1 MVNEVN
7 KIIYNRLITE
17 REVTLPGIGS
27 LSLVR
32 RAASMSSREV
42 IAAPRL
48 TIEYSSHTV
57 GYSVVDAIATIG
69 GIDTATAED
78 IYSRWLEK
86 VRSGSTLTIE
96 GVGILRNKSFEV
108 DKELLS
114 MLNGTSATH
123 VNVVRR
129 KKGRTML
136 WVGLILSIIALIVS
150 IAAIFNI
157 DISAMLN
164 KSANDNIIQTE
175 TAIENTSKETVI
187 ESVTTNELT
196 TDVESD
202 IITQEELIAVES
214 VKVATVVDS
223 WTMRDDIHHWV
234 VAGSYSTM
242 SNAESA
248 VETITKRHQDIDC
261 RIITLGKMYAVAIYG
276 SSDRDDCVQ
285 YMRKYHKNF
294 GEAWIFTPKE
304 YR

>member
-17 REVTLPGIGS
+17 REVTLPGVGS

-32 RAASMSSREV
+32 HAASMSSREV

-48 TIEYSSHTV
+48 TIEFSSHAE
-57 GYSVVDAIATIG
+57 GCSVVDAIAVIG
-69 GIDTATAED
+69 GTDTATAED

-86 VRSGSTLTIE
+86 VRSGSTLTIK

-136 WVGLILSIIALIVS
+136 WVGLTLSIIALIVS

-157 DISAMLN
+157 DISAISN
-164 KSANDNIIQTE
+164 KATNADKQVETTVENIIVE
-175 TAIENTSKETVI
+175 PDAEDITSG
-187 ESVTTNELT
+187 ELT
-196 TDVESD
+196 TDIEED
-202 IITQEELIAVES
+202 IHTQDVVAVES
-214 VKVATVVDS
+214 VEVATIANN

-248 VETITKRHQDIDC
+248 AETITTKYQDIDC
-261 RIITLGKMYAVAIYG
+261 KIITLGKMYAVAIYG
-276 SSDRDDCVQ
+276 SNDRDDCVQ

>member
-17 REVTLPGIGS
+17 REITLPGVGS

-32 RAASMSSREV
+32 HAASMSSREV

-48 TIEYSSHTV
+48 TIEFSSHAE
-57 GYSVVDAIATIG
+57 GCSVVDAIAVIG
-69 GIDTATAED
+69 GTDTATAED

-136 WVGLILSIIALIVS
+136 WVGLTLSIIALIVS

-157 DISAMLN
+157 DISAISDKATN
-164 KSANDNIIQTE
+164 ADKQVETTVENIVVE
-175 TAIENTSKETVI
+175 PVAEDVAS
-187 ESVTTNELT
+187 NEPT
-196 TDVESD
+196 TDMEED
-202 IITQEELIAVES
+202 IHTQDVVAVES
-214 VKVATVVDS
+214 VEVATVADN

-248 VETITKRHQDIDC
+248 AETITTKYQDIDC
-261 RIITLGKMYAVAIYG
+261 KIVTLGKMYAVAIYG

>member
-17 REVTLPGIGS
+17 REVTLPGVGS

-32 RAASMSSREV
+32 HAASMSSREV

-48 TIEYSSHTV
+48 TIEFSSHAE
-57 GYSVVDAIATIG
+57 GCSVVDAIAVIG
-69 GIDTATAED
+69 GTDTATAED

-136 WVGLILSIIALIVS
+136 WAGLTLSIIALIVS

-157 DISAMLN
+157 DISAISDKATNADKQLETTVE
-164 KSANDNIIQTE
+164 NIVVEPVAEDI
-175 TAIENTSKETVI
+175 TSG
-187 ESVTTNELT
+187 ELT
-196 TDVESD
+196 TDIEED
-202 IITQEELIAVES
+202 IHTQDVVAVES
-214 VKVATVVDS
+214 VEVATVADN

-248 VETITKRHQDIDC
+248 AETITTKYQDIDC
-261 RIITLGKMYAVAIYG
+261 KIITLGKMYAVTIYG

-294 GEAWIFTPKE
+294 GEAWIFTPKG

>member
-1 MVNEVN
+1 M
-7 KIIYNRLITE
+7 
-17 REVTLPGIGS
+17 
-27 LSLVR
+27 
-32 RAASMSSREV
+32 
-42 IAAPRL
+42 
-48 TIEYSSHTV
+48 
-57 GYSVVDAIATIG
+57 DAIATIG

-96 GVGILRNKSFEV
+96 GVGILRNKSFEA
-108 DKELLS
+108 DKELLA
-114 MLNGTSATH
+114 MLNGIGDTH
-123 VNVVRR
+123 VNIVRR
-129 KKGRTML
+129 RKGRTML
-136 WVGLILSIIALIVS
+136 WVGLALSIIALIVS

-157 DISAMLN
+157 DISAISDKATN
-164 KSANDNIIQTE
+164 ADKQEETTVENIIVE
-175 TAIENTSKETVI
+175 PVAEDIASDEP
-187 ESVTTNELT
+187 T
-196 TDVESD
+196 TDVEEYTH
-202 IITQEELIAVES
+202 TQDVVAVES
-214 VKVATVVDS
+214 VKVATVADN

>member
-17 REVTLPGIGS
+17 REITLPGIGS

-32 RAASMSSREV
+32 RAASMSSRDV
-42 IAAPRL
+42 VVAPRL
-48 TIEYSSHTV
+48 TIEFSSRTT
-57 GYSVVDAIATIG
+57 GGSVVDAIVSAG
-69 GIDTATAED
+69 SVDMAAAED

-86 VRSGSTLTIE
+86 VLSDSTLTIE
-96 GVGILRNKSFEV
+96 GVGILRNKSFEA
-108 DKELLS
+108 DKELLA
-114 MLNGTSATH
+114 MLNDIGDTH
-123 VNVVRR
+123 VNIVRKR
-129 KKGRTML
+129 KSRAML

-157 DISAMLN
+157 DISAMSN
-164 KSANDNIIQTE
+164 KTTNSDKLVETTVENIIE
-175 TAIENTSKETVI
+175 EPVAEDVASG
-187 ESVTTNELT
+187 ELT
-196 TDVESD
+196 TDVEED
-202 IITQEELIAVES
+202 IHTQDVVAVES
-214 VKVATVVDS
+214 VVVATVADN
-223 WTMRDDIHHWV
+223 WTMCDDIRHWV

>member
-1 MVNEVN
+1 MVDEVN

-17 REVTLPGIGS
+17 QEVTLPGVGS

-32 RAASMSSREV
+32 HAASMSSKEV
-42 IAAPRL
+42 IAPRL
-48 TIEYSSHTV
+48 TIEFSSHAE
-57 GYSVVDAIATIG
+57 GCSVVDAIAVIG
-69 GIDTATAED
+69 DVDTATAED

-96 GVGILRNKSFEV
+96 GVGILRNKSFET
-108 DKELLS
+108 DKELLAL
-114 MLNGTSATH
+114 LNGASATH
-123 VNVVRR
+123 VNIVRKR
-129 KKGRTML
+129 KSRAML
-136 WVGLILSIIALIVS
+136 WVGLVLSIIALIVS

-157 DISAMLN
+157 DISAMFD
-164 KSANDNIIQTE
+164 KSANAATE
-175 TAIENTSKETVI
+175 QVETTSLDVVKEHVI
-187 ESVTTNELT
+187 ERISSDEPK
-196 TDVESD
+196 TDIESD
-202 IITQEELIAVES
+202 IISQEELITEDIVGDTTIA
-214 VKVATVVDS
+214 DS

-248 VETITKRHQDIDC
+248 AETITTKYQDIDC
-261 RIITLGKMYAVAIYG
+261 KIITLGKMYAVAIYG

>member
-1 MVNEVN
+1 
-7 KIIYNRLITE
+7 
-17 REVTLPGIGS
+17 
-27 LSLVR
+27 
-32 RAASMSSREV
+32 
-42 IAAPRL
+42 
-48 TIEYSSHTV
+48 
-57 GYSVVDAIATIG
+57 
-69 GIDTATAED
+69 
-78 IYSRWLEK
+78 

-108 DKELLS
+108 DKELFA
-114 MLNGTSATH
+114 MLNGASATH
-123 VNVVRR
+123 VNIVRKR
-129 KKGRTML
+129 KSRAML

-157 DISAMLN
+157 DISAISDKATN
-164 KSANDNIIQTE
+164 ADKQVETTVENIVVEPVAEDI
-175 TAIENTSKETVI
+175 TSD
-187 ESVTTNELT
+187 ELT
-196 TDVESD
+196 TDVEED
-202 IITQEELIAVES
+202 IYTQDVVAVES
-214 VKVATVVDS
+214 VEVATVADN

-248 VETITKRHQDIDC
+248 AETITTKYQDIDC
-261 RIITLGKMYAVAIYG
+261 KIITLGKMYAVAIYG

>member
-1 MVNEVN
+1 MINEVN

-17 REVTLPGIGS
+17 REVTLPGVGS

-32 RAASMSSREV
+32 RAASMSSKEV
-42 IAAPRL
+42 IVVPRL

-69 GIDTATAED
+69 GTDTATAED

-108 DKELLS
+108 DKELFA
-114 MLNGTSATH
+114 MLNGASATH
-123 VNVVRR
+123 VNIVRKR
-129 KKGRTML
+129 KSRAML
-136 WVGLILSIIALIVS
+136 WVGLALSIIALIVS

-157 DISAMLN
+157 DISAMSN
-164 KSANDNIIQTE
+164 KTTNSDKQVETTVENIIVE
-175 TAIENTSKETVI
+175 PVAEDVVSG
-187 ESVTTNELT
+187 ELT
-196 TDVESD
+196 TDMEEN
-202 IITQEELIAVES
+202 IHTQDVVAVES
-214 VKVATVVDS
+214 IEVATVADN

>member
-17 REVTLPGIGS
+17 REVTLPGVGS

-32 RAASMSSREV
+32 HAASMSSRDV
-42 IAAPRL
+42 VAAPRL
-48 TIEYSSHTV
+48 TIEFSSHAE
-57 GYSVVDAIATIG
+57 GYSVVDAIAVIG
-69 GIDTATAED
+69 DVDTATAED

-96 GVGILRNKSFEV
+96 GVGILRNKSFET
-108 DKELLS
+108 DKELLAL
-114 MLNGTSATH
+114 LNGASATH
-123 VNVVRR
+123 VNIVRKR
-129 KKGRTML
+129 KSRAML
-136 WVGLILSIIALIVS
+136 WVGLVLSIIALIVF

-157 DISAMLN
+157 DISAISDKATN
-164 KSANDNIIQTE
+164 ADKQVETTVENIIVEPKTE
-175 TAIENTSKETVI
+175 DIASDEPA
-187 ESVTTNELT
+187 
-196 TDVESD
+196 TDVEED
-202 IITQEELIAVES
+202 IHTQDVVAVES
-214 VKVATVVDS
+214 VEVATVADN

-248 VETITKRHQDIDC
+248 AETITTKYQDIDC
-261 RIITLGKMYAVAIYG
+261 KIITLGKMYAVAIYG

>member
-17 REVTLPGIGS
+17 REVTLPGVGS

-32 RAASMSSREV
+32 HAASMSSREV

-48 TIEYSSHTV
+48 TIEFSSHAE
-57 GYSVVDAIATIG
+57 GCSVVDAIAVIG
-69 GIDTATAED
+69 GTDTATAED

-86 VRSGSTLTIE
+86 VRSGSTLTID
-96 GVGILRNKSFEV
+96 GVGILRNKSFET
-108 DKELLS
+108 DKELLVL
-114 MLNGTSATH
+114 LNGASATH
-123 VNVVRR
+123 VNIVRKR
-129 KKGRTML
+129 KSRAML
-136 WVGLILSIIALIVS
+136 WLGFVLSIIALIVS
-150 IAAIFNI
+150 VAATLDI
-157 DISAMLN
+157 DISAMFD
-164 KSANDNIIQTE
+164 KSANAATEHVETTVENI
-175 TAIENTSKETVI
+175 VI
-187 ESVTTNELT
+187 EPAAEDITSDEPT
-196 TDVESD
+196 TDVEED
-202 IITQEELIAVES
+202 IHTQDVVAVES
-214 VKVATVVDS
+214 VEVATVADN

-242 SNAESA
+242 RNAESA
-248 VETITKRHQDIDC
+248 AETITTKYQDIDC
-261 RIITLGKMYAVAIYG
+261 KIITLGKMYAVAIYG

>member
-17 REVTLPGIGS
+17 REVTLPGVGS

-32 RAASMSSREV
+32 HAASMSSREV

-48 TIEYSSHTV
+48 TIEFSSHAEGCSIIDT
-57 GYSVVDAIATIG
+57 IAVIG
-69 GIDTATAED
+69 GTDTATAED

-136 WVGLILSIIALIVS
+136 WVGLALSIIAFIVS

-157 DISAMLN
+157 DISAISYKATN
-164 KSANDNIIQTE
+164 ADKQVETTVENIIVEPVVEDITYGE
-175 TAIENTSKETVI
+175 P
-187 ESVTTNELT
+187 T
-196 TDVESD
+196 TDVKED
-202 IITQEELIAVES
+202 IHTQDVVAVES
-214 VKVATVVDS
+214 VEVATVADN
-223 WTMRDDIHHWV
+223 WTMRDDIRHWV

-248 VETITKRHQDIDC
+248 AETITTKYQDIDC
-261 RIITLGKMYAVAIYG
+261 KIITLGKMYAVAIYG

>member
-17 REVTLPGIGS
+17 REITLPGIGS
-27 LSLVR
+27 LSLAR
-32 RAASMSSREV
+32 RAASMSSKEV
-42 IAAPRL
+42 IVAPRL
-48 TIEYSSHTV
+48 TIEYSSHAE
-57 GYSVVDAIATIG
+57 GCSVVDAIAVIG
-69 GIDTATAED
+69 GTDTATAED

-86 VRSGSTLTIE
+86 VRSGSTLAIE
-96 GVGILRNKSFEV
+96 GVGVLRNKSFET

-114 MLNGTSATH
+114 VLNGIGDTH
-123 VNVVRR
+123 VNIVRR
-129 KKGRTML
+129 RKGRTIL
-136 WVGLILSIIALIVS
+136 WVGLVLSIIALIVS

-157 DISAMLN
+157 DISAISD
-164 KSANDNIIQTE
+164 K
-175 TAIENTSKETVI
+175 
-187 ESVTTNELT
+187 TTNSDKQVETTVENIVVEPVAEDVASGELT
-196 TDVESD
+196 TDVEED
-202 IITQEELIAVES
+202 IHTQDVVTVES
-214 VKVATVVDS
+214 VEVATVADN
-223 WTMRDDIHHWV
+223 WTMRDDIRHWV

>member
-17 REVTLPGIGS
+17 REITLPGVGS

-32 RAASMSSREV
+32 RAASMSSRDV
-42 IAAPRL
+42 VAAPRL

-69 GIDTATAED
+69 GTDTATAED

-86 VRSGSTLTIE
+86 VRIGSTLTIE

-123 VNVVRR
+123 VNIVRR
-129 KKGRTML
+129 KKGRAML
-136 WVGLILSIIALIVS
+136 WVGLVLSIIALIVS

-157 DISAMLN
+157 DISTISDKATN
-164 KSANDNIIQTE
+164 ADKQIETTVENIIVGPV
-175 TAIENTSKETVI
+175 AENVTSG
-187 ESVTTNELT
+187 ELS
-196 TDVESD
+196 TDVEED
-202 IITQEELIAVES
+202 IHTQDVVAVES
-214 VKVATVVDS
+214 VEVATVANS
-223 WTMRDDIHHWV
+223 WTMRDDIRHWV

>member
-17 REVTLPGIGS
+17 REVTLPGVGL

-32 RAASMSSREV
+32 HAASMSSRDV

-48 TIEYSSHTV
+48 TIEFSSHAE
-57 GYSVVDAIATIG
+57 GCSVVDAIAVIG
-69 GIDTATAED
+69 GTDTATAED

-136 WVGLILSIIALIVS
+136 WIGLALSIIALIVS
-150 IAAIFNI
+150 IAAIFNV
-157 DISAMLN
+157 DISAISDKATN
-164 KSANDNIIQTE
+164 ADKQVETIVENIVVEPIAE
-175 TAIENTSKETVI
+175 DIASDEP
-187 ESVTTNELT
+187 T
-196 TDVESD
+196 TDVEED
-202 IITQEELIAVES
+202 IHTQDAVAVEC
-214 VKVATVVDS
+214 VEVATVADN
-223 WTMRDDIHHWV
+223 WTKRDDIHHWV

-248 VETITKRHQDIDC
+248 VEAITTKYQDIDC
-261 RIITLGKMYAVAIYG
+261 KIITLGKMYAVAIYG
-276 SSDRDDCVQ
+276 SNDRDDCVQ

>member
-17 REVTLPGIGS
+17 REVTLPGVGS

-32 RAASMSSREV
+32 HAASMSSRDV

-48 TIEYSSHTV
+48 TIEFSSHTE
-57 GYSVVDAIATIG
+57 GCSVVDAIAVIG
-69 GIDTATAED
+69 GTDTATAED

-123 VNVVRR
+123 VNVIRR
-129 KKGRTML
+129 KRGRTML
-136 WVGLILSIIALIVS
+136 WVGLTLSIIALIVS

-157 DISAMLN
+157 DISAISDKATN
-164 KSANDNIIQTE
+164 ADKQVETTVENIIVEPVAEDITYG
-175 TAIENTSKETVI
+175 
-187 ESVTTNELT
+187 ELT
-196 TDVESD
+196 TDVEED
-202 IITQEELIAVES
+202 IHTQDVVAVES
-214 VKVATVVDS
+214 VEVATVADN

-248 VETITKRHQDIDC
+248 AETITTKYQDIDC
-261 RIITLGKMYAVAIYG
+261 KIITLGKMYAVAIYG

>member
-17 REVTLPGIGS
+17 REVTFPGVGS

-32 RAASMSSREV
+32 HAASMSSRDV
-42 IAAPRL
+42 VAAPRL
-48 TIEYSSHTV
+48 TIEFSSRTA
-57 GYSVVDAIATIG
+57 GCSIVDAIAAAGAVETS
-69 GIDTATAED
+69 TAED

-96 GVGILRNKSFEV
+96 GVGVLRNKSFET
-108 DKELLS
+108 DKELLA
-114 MLNGTSATH
+114 MLNGASATH
-123 VNVVRR
+123 VNIVRKR
-129 KKGRTML
+129 KSRAML
-136 WVGLILSIIALIVS
+136 WMGLVLSVIALIVS
-150 IAAIFNI
+150 FAAIFNI
-157 DISAMLN
+157 DISAMFD
-164 KSANDNIIQTE
+164 KSANATTE
-175 TAIENTSKETVI
+175 QIETTAINVI
-187 ESVTTNELT
+187 EEPVAEDVIPDKPITNTEEDIAT
-196 TDVESD
+196 QNVVEDESN
-202 IITQEELIAVES
+202 EVPAV
-214 VKVATVVDS
+214 ADN

-242 SNAESA
+242 SNAENA
-248 VETITKRHQDIDC
+248 VATIVKRHSDIHC
-261 RIITLGKMYAVAIYG
+261 KIITLGKMYAVAIYG

>member
-17 REVTLPGIGS
+17 REVTLPGVGS

-32 RAASMSSREV
+32 HAASMSSREV

-48 TIEYSSHTV
+48 TIEYSSHAE
-57 GYSVVDAIATIG
+57 GCSVVDAIAVIG
-69 GIDTATAED
+69 GTDTATAED

-136 WVGLILSIIALIVS
+136 WVGLTLSIIALIVS

-157 DISAMLN
+157 DISAIYDKATNAN
-164 KSANDNIIQTE
+164 KQVETTVENI
-175 TAIENTSKETVI
+175 VV
-187 ESVTTNELT
+187 ESVAEDVASGEPT
-196 TDVESD
+196 TDVEED
-202 IITQEELIAVES
+202 IHTQNVVAVES
-214 VKVATVVDS
+214 VEVATVADN

-248 VETITKRHQDIDC
+248 AETITTKYQDIDYK
-261 RIITLGKMYAVAIYG
+261 IITLGKMYAVAIYG
-276 SSDRDDCVQ
+276 SNDRDDCVQ

>member
-17 REVTLPGIGS
+17 REITLPGVGS

-32 RAASMSSREV
+32 HAASMSSKEAIV
-42 IAAPRL
+42 APRL
-48 TIEYSSHTV
+48 TIEYSSHAE
-57 GYSVVDAIATIG
+57 GCSVVDAIAVIG
-69 GIDTATAED
+69 GTDTATAED

-96 GVGILRNKSFEV
+96 GVGILRNKGFEA

-136 WVGLILSIIALIVS
+136 WVGLTLSIIALIVS
-150 IAAIFNI
+150 IAAIFNV
-157 DISAMLN
+157 DISAISDKATN
-164 KSANDNIIQTE
+164 ADKQVETTVENII
-175 TAIENTSKETVI
+175 V
-187 ESVTTNELT
+187 ESVAEDVASGEPT
-196 TDVESD
+196 TDVEED
-202 IITQEELIAVES
+202 IHTQDVVAVES
-214 VKVATVVDS
+214 VEVATVADN

-248 VETITKRHQDIDC
+248 AETITTKYQDIDC
-261 RIITLGKMYAVAIYG
+261 KIITLGKMYAVAIYG
-276 SSDRDDCVQ
+276 SNDRNDCVQ

>member
-17 REVTLPGIGS
+17 REVTLPGVGS

-32 RAASMSSREV
+32 RAASMSSKEV
-42 IAAPRL
+42 IVAPRL
-48 TIEYSSHTV
+48 TIEFSSHAE
-57 GYSVVDAIATIG
+57 GCSVVDAIAVIG
-69 GIDTATAED
+69 GTDTATAED

-136 WVGLILSIIALIVS
+136 WVGLTLSIIALIVS

-157 DISAMLN
+157 DISAISDKATN
-164 KSANDNIIQTE
+164 ADKQVETTVENIIVE
-175 TAIENTSKETVI
+175 PEAEDVASG
-187 ESVTTNELT
+187 ELT
-196 TDVESD
+196 TDVEED
-202 IITQEELIAVES
+202 IHTQDVVAVES
-214 VKVATVVDS
+214 VEVATVADN
-223 WTMRDDIHHWV
+223 WMMRDDIHHWV

-248 VETITKRHQDIDC
+248 AEAITTKYQDIDC
-261 RIITLGKMYAVAIYG
+261 KIITLGKMYAVAIYG

>member
-17 REVTLPGIGS
+17 REVTLPGVGS

-32 RAASMSSREV
+32 HAASMSSREV

-48 TIEYSSHTV
+48 TIEFSSHAE
-57 GYSVVDAIATIG
+57 GCSVVDAIAVIG
-69 GIDTATAED
+69 GTDTATAED

-114 MLNGTSATH
+114 MLNGTSTTH

-136 WVGLILSIIALIVS
+136 WVGLTLSIIALIVS

-157 DISAMLN
+157 DISAISDKATN
-164 KSANDNIIQTE
+164 ADKQVETTVENIIVGPVAEDITYG
-175 TAIENTSKETVI
+175 
-187 ESVTTNELT
+187 ELT
-196 TDVESD
+196 TDVEED
-202 IITQEELIAVES
+202 IHTQDVVAVES
-214 VKVATVVDS
+214 VEVATVADN
-223 WTMRDDIHHWV
+223 WTKRDDIHHWV

-248 VETITKRHQDIDC
+248 VEAITTKYQDIDC
-261 RIITLGKMYAVAIYG
+261 KIITLGKMYAVAIYG
-276 SSDRDDCVQ
+276 SNDRDDCVQ

>member
-17 REVTLPGIGS
+17 REVTLPGVGS

-32 RAASMSSREV
+32 RAASMSSKEV
-42 IAAPRL
+42 IVAPRL
-48 TIEYSSHTV
+48 TIEFSSHAE
-57 GYSVVDAIATIG
+57 GCSVVDAIAVIG
-69 GIDTATAED
+69 GTDTATAED

-136 WVGLILSIIALIVS
+136 WVGLTLSIIALIVS

-157 DISAMLN
+157 DISAISDKATN
-164 KSANDNIIQTE
+164 ADKQVETIVENIIVE
-175 TAIENTSKETVI
+175 PDAEDITSDEATI
-187 ESVTTNELT
+187 
-196 TDVESD
+196 DVEED
-202 IITQEELIAVES
+202 IHTQDVVAVES
-214 VKVATVVDS
+214 VEVATVADN
-223 WTMRDDIHHWV
+223 WTMRNDIHHWV

-248 VETITKRHQDIDC
+248 AETITTKYQDIDC
-261 RIITLGKMYAVAIYG
+261 KIITLGKMYAVAIYG
-276 SSDRDDCVQ
+276 SNDRDDCVQ

>member
-17 REVTLPGIGS
+17 REITLPDIGS

-32 RAASMSSREV
+32 RAASMSSKEA
-42 IAAPRL
+42 IIAPRL

-69 GIDTATAED
+69 GTDTATAED

-96 GVGILRNKSFEV
+96 GVGILRNKSFEA
-108 DKELLS
+108 DKELFAI
-114 MLNGTSATH
+114 LNGASATH
-123 VNVVRR
+123 VNIVRKR
-129 KKGRTML
+129 KSRAML

-157 DISAMLN
+157 DISAMSN
-164 KSANDNIIQTE
+164 KTTNSDKQVETTVENIIVE
-175 TAIENTSKETVI
+175 PVAEDVASG
-187 ESVTTNELT
+187 ELT
-196 TDVESD
+196 TDVEED
-202 IITQEELIAVES
+202 IHTQDVVAVES
-214 VKVATVVDS
+214 VEVATVADS
-223 WTMRDDIHHWV
+223 WTMRDDIRHWV

-304 YR
+304 YK

>member
-17 REVTLPGIGS
+17 REVTLPGVGS

-32 RAASMSSREV
+32 HAASMSSRDV

-48 TIEYSSHTV
+48 TIEFSSHAE
-57 GYSVVDAIATIG
+57 GCSVVDAIAVIG
-69 GIDTATAED
+69 GTDTATAED

-136 WVGLILSIIALIVS
+136 WVGLTLSIIALIVS

-157 DISAMLN
+157 DISAISDKATN
-164 KSANDNIIQTE
+164 AYKQVETTVENIVVEPAAEDI
-175 TAIENTSKETVI
+175 TSDEP
-187 ESVTTNELT
+187 T
-196 TDVESD
+196 TDVKED
-202 IITQEELIAVES
+202 IHTQDVIAVES
-214 VKVATVVDS
+214 VEVATVADN

-242 SNAESA
+242 CNAESA
-248 VETITKRHQDIDC
+248 AEAITTKYQDIDC
-261 RIITLGKMYAVAIYG
+261 KIITLGKMYAVAIYG
-276 SSDRDDCVQ
+276 SNDRDDCVQ

>member
-17 REVTLPGIGS
+17 REVTLPGVGS

-32 RAASMSSREV
+32 HAASMSSRDV

-48 TIEYSSHTV
+48 TIEFSSHAE
-57 GYSVVDAIATIG
+57 GCSVVDAIAIIG
-69 GIDTATAED
+69 GTDTATAED

-136 WVGLILSIIALIVS
+136 WVGLTLSIIALIVS
-150 IAAIFNI
+150 IAAIFNV
-157 DISAMLN
+157 DISAMSDKATN
-164 KSANDNIIQTE
+164 ADKQVETIVENIIVE
-175 TAIENTSKETVI
+175 PDAEDITSG
-187 ESVTTNELT
+187 ELT
-196 TDVESD
+196 TDVEED
-202 IITQEELIAVES
+202 IHTQDVVAVES
-214 VKVATVVDS
+214 VEVATVADN

-248 VETITKRHQDIDC
+248 AETITTKYQDIDC
-261 RIITLGKMYAVAIYG
+261 KIITLGKMYAVAIYG

>member
-17 REVTLPGIGS
+17 REVTLPGVGS

-32 RAASMSSREV
+32 HAASMSSRDIV
-42 IAAPRL
+42 AAPRL
-48 TIEYSSHTV
+48 TIEFSSHAE
-57 GYSVVDAIATIG
+57 GCSIVDAIAVIG
-69 GIDTATAED
+69 GTDTATAED

-114 MLNGTSATH
+114 MLNGISATH

-136 WVGLILSIIALIVS
+136 WVGLTLSIIALIVS

-157 DISAMLN
+157 DISAISDKATN
-164 KSANDNIIQTE
+164 ADKQVETIVENIIVE
-175 TAIENTSKETVI
+175 PVAEDITSG
-187 ESVTTNELT
+187 ELT
-196 TDVESD
+196 TDIEED
-202 IITQEELIAVES
+202 IHTQDVVAGES
-214 VKVATVVDS
+214 VEVATVADN

-248 VETITKRHQDIDC
+248 AETITTKYQDIDC
-261 RIITLGKMYAVAIYG
+261 KIITLGKMYAVAIYG

>member
-17 REVTLPGIGS
+17 REVTLPGVGS

-32 RAASMSSREV
+32 HAASMSSREV

-48 TIEYSSHTV
+48 TIEFSSHAE
-57 GYSVVDAIATIG
+57 GCSVVDAIAVIG
-69 GIDTATAED
+69 STDTATAED

-114 MLNGTSATH
+114 MLNGISATH

-136 WVGLILSIIALIVS
+136 WVGLTLSIIALIVS
-150 IAAIFNI
+150 IAAIFNV
-157 DISAMLN
+157 DISAISDKATN
-164 KSANDNIIQTE
+164 ADKQVE
-175 TAIENTSKETVI
+175 TTSLDVVKEPVI
-187 ESVTTNELT
+187 ESVTSDEPT
-196 TDVESD
+196 TDIESD
-202 IITQEELIAVES
+202 IISQEELVTEEIVGDTTIA
-214 VKVATVVDS
+214 DN

-234 VAGSYSTM
+234 VAGSYSTK

-261 RIITLGKMYAVAIYG
+261 KIITLGKMYAVAIYG
-276 SSDRDDCVQ
+276 SSDRNDCVQ

>member
-17 REVTLPGIGS
+17 REITLPDIGS

-32 RAASMSSREV
+32 CAASMSSREV
-42 IAAPRL
+42 IVAPRL
-48 TIEYSSHTV
+48 TIEYSSHAE
-57 GYSVVDAIATIG
+57 GCSVVDAIAVIG
-69 GIDTATAED
+69 GTDTATAED

-114 MLNGTSATH
+114 MLNGTSTTH

-136 WVGLILSIIALIVS
+136 WVGLTLSIIALIVS

-157 DISAMLN
+157 DISAISDKATN
-164 KSANDNIIQTE
+164 ADKQVETTVENIIVE
-175 TAIENTSKETVI
+175 PDAEDITSG
-187 ESVTTNELT
+187 ELT
-196 TDVESD
+196 TDIEED
-202 IITQEELIAVES
+202 IHTQDVVAVES
-214 VKVATVVDS
+214 VEVATVADN

-248 VETITKRHQDIDC
+248 AETITTKYQDIDC
-261 RIITLGKMYAVAIYG
+261 KIITLGKMYAVAIYG
-276 SSDRDDCVQ
+276 SNDRDDCVQ

>member
-1 MVNEVN
+1 MINEVN

-17 REVTLPGIGS
+17 REITLPGVGS

-32 RAASMSSREV
+32 RAASMSSKEV
-42 IAAPRL
+42 IVAPRL
-48 TIEYSSHTV
+48 TIEYSSHAV

-96 GVGILRNKSFEV
+96 GVGILRNKSFEA

-123 VNVVRR
+123 VNIVRR
-129 KKGRTML
+129 RKGRTML
-136 WVGLILSIIALIVS
+136 WIGLTLSIIALIV
-150 IAAIFNI
+150 FNI
-157 DISAMLN
+157 DISAISDKTTN
-164 KSANDNIIQTE
+164 SDKQEETTVENIIVE
-175 TAIENTSKETVI
+175 PVAEDVASG
-187 ESVTTNELT
+187 ELT
-196 TDVESD
+196 TDVEED
-202 IITQEELIAVES
+202 IHTQDVVAVES
-214 VKVATVVDS
+214 VEVATVVDS

-261 RIITLGKMYAVAIYG
+261 KIITLGKMYAVAIYG

>member
-17 REVTLPGIGS
+17 REVTLPGVGS

-32 RAASMSSREV
+32 HAASMSSRDV

-48 TIEYSSHTV
+48 TIKYSSHAE
-57 GYSVVDAIATIG
+57 GCSVVDAIAVIG
-69 GIDTATAED
+69 GTDTATAEG

-136 WVGLILSIIALIVS
+136 WVGLTLSIIVLIVS

-157 DISAMLN
+157 DISAISDKVTN
-164 KSANDNIIQTE
+164 ADKQVETTVENIVVE
-175 TAIENTSKETVI
+175 PVAEDVASD
-187 ESVTTNELT
+187 ELT
-196 TDVESD
+196 TDVEED
-202 IITQEELIAVES
+202 IHTQDVVTVES
-214 VKVATVVDS
+214 VEVATVADN
-223 WTMRDDIHHWV
+223 WMMRDDIHHWV

-248 VETITKRHQDIDC
+248 AETITTKYQDIDC
-261 RIITLGKMYAVAIYG
+261 KIITLGKMYAVAIYG

>member
-17 REVTLPGIGS
+17 REVTLPGVGS

-32 RAASMSSREV
+32 HAASMSSREV

-48 TIEYSSHTV
+48 TIEFSSHAE
-57 GYSVVDAIATIG
+57 GCSVVDAIAVIG
-69 GIDTATAED
+69 GTDTATAED

-86 VRSGSTLTIE
+86 VCSGSTLTIE

-136 WVGLILSIIALIVS
+136 WVGLTLSIIALIVS
-150 IAAIFNI
+150 IAAIFNV
-157 DISAMLN
+157 DISAISDKATN
-164 KSANDNIIQTE
+164 ADKQVETIVENIIVE
-175 TAIENTSKETVI
+175 PEAEDVASG
-187 ESVTTNELT
+187 ELT
-196 TDVESD
+196 TDVEED
-202 IITQEELIAVES
+202 IHTQDVVAVES
-214 VKVATVVDS
+214 VEVATVADN
-223 WTMRDDIHHWV
+223 WMMRDDIHHWV

-248 VETITKRHQDIDC
+248 AEAITTKYQDIDC
-261 RIITLGKMYAVAIYG
+261 KIITLGKMYAVAIYG

>member
-17 REVTLPGIGS
+17 REVTLPGVGS

-32 RAASMSSREV
+32 RAASMSSRDV

-48 TIEYSSHTV
+48 TIEFSSHAE
-57 GYSVVDAIATIG
+57 GCSIVDAIAVIG
-69 GIDTATAED
+69 GTDTATAED

-136 WVGLILSIIALIVS
+136 WVGLTLSIIALIVS
-150 IAAIFNI
+150 IAAIFNV
-157 DISAMLN
+157 DISAISDKATN
-164 KSANDNIIQTE
+164 ADKQVETIVENIIVEPITE
-175 TAIENTSKETVI
+175 NITSDEP
-187 ESVTTNELT
+187 T
-196 TDVESD
+196 TDVEED
-202 IITQEELIAVES
+202 IHTQDVVAVEC
-214 VKVATVVDS
+214 VEVATVANN
-223 WTMRDDIHHWV
+223 WTKRDDIHHWV

-248 VETITKRHQDIDC
+248 AETITTKYQDIDC
-261 RIITLGKMYAVAIYG
+261 KIITLGKMYAVAIYG

>member
-7 KIIYNRLITE
+7 KIIYNRLISE
-17 REVTLPGIGS
+17 REVTLPGVGS

-32 RAASMSSREV
+32 RAASMSSKEV
-42 IAAPRL
+42 IVAPRL
-48 TIEYSSHTV
+48 TIEYSSHAD
-57 GYSVVDAIATIG
+57 GCSIVDAIAVIG
-69 GIDTATAED
+69 GTDTATAED

-123 VNVVRR
+123 VNIVRR

-136 WVGLILSIIALIVS
+136 WVGLTLSIIALIVS

-157 DISAMLN
+157 DISAISDKATN
-164 KSANDNIIQTE
+164 ADKQVETTVENIIVDPV
-175 TAIENTSKETVI
+175 AENITSG
-187 ESVTTNELT
+187 ELT
-196 TDVESD
+196 TDVEED
-202 IITQEELIAVES
+202 IHTQDVVAVES
-214 VKVATVVDS
+214 VEVATVADN

-248 VETITKRHQDIDC
+248 VETITTKYHDIDC
-261 RIITLGKMYAVAIYG
+261 KIITLGKMYAVAIYG

>member
-17 REVTLPGIGS
+17 REVTLPGVGS

-32 RAASMSSREV
+32 RAASMSSKEV
-42 IAAPRL
+42 IVAPRL
-48 TIEYSSHTV
+48 TIEFSSHAE
-57 GYSVVDAIATIG
+57 GCSVVDAIAVIG
-69 GIDTATAED
+69 GTDTATAED

-136 WVGLILSIIALIVS
+136 WVGLTLSIIALIVS

-157 DISAMLN
+157 DISAISN
-164 KSANDNIIQTE
+164 KATNADKQVETTVENIVVEPVAEDITYG
-175 TAIENTSKETVI
+175 
-187 ESVTTNELT
+187 ELT
-196 TDVESD
+196 TDVEED
-202 IITQEELIAVES
+202 IHTQDVVAVES
-214 VKVATVVDS
+214 VEVVTVADN

-248 VETITKRHQDIDC
+248 VETITTKYQDIDC
-261 RIITLGKMYAVAIYG
+261 KIITLGKMYAVAIYG
-276 SSDRDDCVQ
+276 SNDRDDCVQ

>member
-17 REVTLPGIGS
+17 REITLPGVGS

-32 RAASMSSREV
+32 RAASMSSKEV
-42 IAAPRL
+42 IVAPRL
-48 TIEYSSHTV
+48 TIEYSSHTE
-57 GYSVVDAIATIG
+57 GCSVVDAIAIIG
-69 GIDTATAED
+69 GTDTATAED

-86 VRSGSTLTIE
+86 VRSGSTLTIK

-123 VNVVRR
+123 VNIVRR

-136 WVGLILSIIALIVS
+136 WVGLALSIIALIVS

-157 DISAMLN
+157 DISAISDKATN
-164 KSANDNIIQTE
+164 ADKQVETTVENIIVE
-175 TAIENTSKETVI
+175 PVAEDVASDEP
-187 ESVTTNELT
+187 T
-196 TDVESD
+196 TDVEED
-202 IITQEELIAVES
+202 IHTQDVVAVES
-214 VKVATVVDS
+214 VEVATVADN
-223 WTMRDDIHHWV
+223 WTKRDDIHHWV

-248 VETITKRHQDIDC
+248 AETITTKYQDIDYK
-261 RIITLGKMYAVAIYG
+261 IITLGKMYAVAIYG
-276 SSDRDDCVQ
+276 SNDRDDCVQ

>member
-17 REVTLPGIGS
+17 REITLPGVGS

-32 RAASMSSREV
+32 HAASMSSREV
-42 IAAPRL
+42 IVAPRL
-48 TIEYSSHTV
+48 TIEFSSRTTR
-57 GYSVVDAIATIG
+57 GSVVDAIATIG
-69 GIDTATAED
+69 CIDTATAED

-96 GVGILRNKSFEV
+96 GVGILRNKSFEA

-136 WVGLILSIIALIVS
+136 WVGLVLSIIALIVS

-157 DISAMLN
+157 DISAISDKTTN
-164 KSANDNIIQTE
+164 SDKQVETTVENIIVEPVAEDVATG
-175 TAIENTSKETVI
+175 
-187 ESVTTNELT
+187 ELS
-196 TDVESD
+196 TDVEED
-202 IITQEELIAVES
+202 IHTQDVVAVES
-214 VKVATVVDS
+214 IEVATVADS
-223 WTMRDDIHHWV
+223 WTMCDDIRHWV

-276 SSDRDDCVQ
+276 SSYRDDCVQ

>member
-17 REVTLPGIGS
+17 REITLPGIGS

-32 RAASMSSREV
+32 RAASMSSKEV
-42 IAAPRL
+42 IVAPRL

-57 GYSVVDAIATIG
+57 GYSVVDAIATNG

-96 GVGILRNKSFEV
+96 GVGILRNKSFEA
-108 DKELLS
+108 DKELLA
-114 MLNGTSATH
+114 MLNGIGDTH
-123 VNVVRR
+123 VNIVRR
-129 KKGRTML
+129 RKGRTML
-136 WVGLILSIIALIVS
+136 WIGLTLSIIALIVS

-157 DISAMLN
+157 DISAISDRATN
-164 KSANDNIIQTE
+164 ADKQVETTVENII
-175 TAIENTSKETVI
+175 IEPVAEDAASG
-187 ESVTTNELT
+187 ELT
-196 TDVESD
+196 TDVEED
-202 IITQEELIAVES
+202 IHTQDVVAVEN
-214 VKVATVVDS
+214 VEVATVVDS
-223 WTMRDDIHHWV
+223 WTMRDDIRHWV

-285 YMRKYHKNF
+285 YMRKYHKNS

-304 YR
+304 YK